1 MGIKVSVRL
10 TCTDMVQGGNTA
22 LCDTPLKERWA
33 LKQAT
38 TSMVW
43 LKYCPSRG
51 GLKATLKVAELC
63 ALMSICSG
71 NTCKD
76 TESCG
81 FQSHDS

>member
-1 MGIKVSVRL
+1 MSVCI
-10 TCTDMVQGGNTA
+10 TCTGRVQGGSTA

-43 LKYCPSRG
+43 LKYCPSWG

-71 NTCKD
+71 NTFKD
-76 TESCG
+76 TDSCG
-81 FQSHDS
+81 LHSHDP